1 MFYYLVDP
9 VNDYTANLTLERA
22 ADLLQKTDGPITVL
36 THSKPDG
43 DAAGSLVA
51 LVTALN
57 SIGKQATG
65 LLVPPIAMSL
75 DFLAQ
80 SPGIS
85 VVETAVALPAT
96 TERLVIVDTGA
107 YSQLGPMADSV
118 RPLLDRTLILDHHLS
133 GDVPAAD
140 RYIDSTAA
148 AAAEIIARLN
158 GILLNGQTIGTQAQS
173 TINEALFT
181 GIASDT
187 GWFRFSNVT
196 PQTHRLA
203 ADLIAA
209 GVDHAELYARLE
221 QAERPEKLKLLIR
234 AVDSLELLADARAA
248 VMTLRAQDFIE
259 SGARPEE
266 TERLI
271 DIPQQVGSVQVI
283 ALISEAQ
290 TERGPQTR
298 VSFRSKPLAH
308 AVNVADL
315 AAQFG
320 GGGHARAAGAK
331 LDEPIDT
338 ARPRIIEALTQAV
351 AATATR

>member
-1 MFYYLVDP
+1 M
-9 VNDYTANLTLERA
+9 NDYTANLTLEQA
-22 ADLLQKTDGPITVL
+22 ADLLRGGDGPITVI
-36 THSKPDG
+36 THAKPDG
-43 DAAGSLVA
+43 DAAGTLVA

-57 SIGKQATG
+57 AIGKTTRG
-65 LLVPPIAMSL
+65 ILCPPIASSL
-75 DFLAQ
+75 DFLAN
-80 SPGIS
+80 SHGID
-85 VVETAVALPAT
+85 TAEDASDFPDDTAQ
-96 TERLVIVDTGA
+96 LVIVDTGA
-107 YSQLGPMADSV
+107 YSQLGPLAEAV

-133 GDVPAAD
+133 GDVQAVHK
-140 RYIDSTAA
+140 YIDTNAA
-148 AAAEIIARLN
+148 AAAEIIAAL
-158 GILLNGQTIGTQAQS
+158 IDKLAPDKSIDPASKT

-209 GVDHAELYARLE
+209 GVDHTGLYARLE

-234 AVDSLELLADARAA
+234 AVDSLELLADDRAA
-248 VMTLRAQDFIE
+248 VMTLHATDFDE
-259 SGARPEE
+259 TGARTEE

-290 TERGPQTR
+290 TEAGPQTR
-298 VSFRSKPLAH
+298 VSFRSKPLPG
-308 AVNVADL
+308 AVNVAEL
-315 AAQFG
+315 AATFG

-331 LDEPIDT
+331 IDEPIAQ
-338 ARPRIIEALTQAV
+338 ARPRIVAALTSAV
-351 AATATR
+351 TATAR

>member
-1 MFYYLVDP
+1 M
-9 VNDYTANLTLERA
+9 NDYTANITLDRA
-22 ADLLQKTDGPITVL
+22 ADLLRQTDGPITVM
-36 THSKPDG
+36 THAKPDG

-57 SIGKQATG
+57 AIGKQATG
-65 LLVPPIAMSL
+65 LLVPPITDSL
-75 DFLAQ
+75 GFLAQ
-80 SPGIS
+80 APGVS
-85 VVETAVALPAT
+85 VAGDDPQLPSDT
-96 TERLVIVDTGA
+96 GLLVIVDTGA
-107 YSQLGPMADSV
+107 LSQV
-118 RPLLDRTLILDHHLS
+118 HPLAEQVNTMTGRTLILDHHLS
-133 GDVPAAD
+133 GDIEAAH
-140 RYIDSTAA
+140 RYIDATAA
-148 AAAEIIARLN
+148 AAAEIIAALVSKLI
-158 GILLNGQTIGTQAQS
+158 GDKPVGTQVKQTI
-173 TINEALFT
+173 NDALFT

-196 PQTHRLA
+196 PNTHRLA

-209 GVDHAELYARLE
+209 GVNHTDLYARLE

-234 AVDSLELLADARAA
+234 AVDSLEMLAGDRAA
-248 VMTLRAQDFIE
+248 VMTLRTQDFVD

-283 ALISEAQ
+283 VLISEAQ

-298 VSFRSKPLAH
+298 ISFRSKPIEN

-331 LDEPIDT
+331 LDEPID
-338 ARPRIIEALTQAV
+338 AVRPRVVEALGQAV
-351 AATATR
+351 TTGG